1 MFIALKRLRRSVAAN
16 NRQHGSL
23 LDTVALIA
31 PPPARQHKDLAVDL
45 RTVPVAWL
53 DVILA
58 FTLLEWLALALRRR
72 LSGRGL
78 GLGDLSLGLVPG
90 LLLML
95 ALRLAAPA
103 EVPPGVLLCCAAAG
117 LFHAWDF
124 VRRIRAADRVPPPPA
139 AAP

>member
-1 MFIALKRLRRSVAAN
+1 MVL
-16 NRQHGSL
+16 G
-23 LDTVALIA
+23 TVAVIA
-31 PPPARQHKDLAVDL
+31 PPLARQHKDVAVDL

-72 LSGRGL
+72 FSGRGL
-78 GLGDLSLGLVPG
+78 DLANLSLGLVPG

-103 EVPPGVLLCCAAAG
+103 EVPSGVFVCCAAAG
-117 LFHAWDF
+117 VFHAWDF
-124 VRRIRAADRVPPPPA
+124 VRRSRSSDRVALLPA